1 MYNEQEEKGK
11 GEIPLQR
18 GKFIV
23 FEGIDGAGK
32 STQISMLCDFLT
44 ANGRTVHTTT
54 EPTEGKTGHLLR
66 EALSGQTPRTGAEMA
81 ALFVLD
87 RIEHNKE
94 IDALLSAG
102 TDVICDRYYYS
113 SLAYQGSICDYE
125 WVRHMNCECPDIRM
139 PDICIFLDLAPS
151 DALSRIQKRGMAT
164 EIYEKE
170 ETLTR
175 VRNTFLRV
183 FDTLPDPVAIIDAS
197 RTANEVGAD
206 VLNVTKPIFDFI

>member
-1 MYNEQEEKGK
+1 M
-11 GEIPLQR
+11 QR

-32 STQISMLCDFLT
+32 STQIGMLRDFLT
-44 ANGRTVHTTT
+44 ARGRTVHTTA
-54 EPTEGKTGHLLR
+54 EPTEGGTGQLLR
-66 EALSGQTPRTGAEMA
+66 EALSGRTPRTGAEMA

-94 IDALLSAG
+94 IGALLAAG

-151 DALSRIQKRGMAT
+151 AALSRIQKRGTAT

-197 RTANEVGAD
+197 RTADEVGAD
-206 VLNVTKPIFDFI
+206 VLNAAKPIFDFI

>member
-1 MYNEQEEKGK
+1 
-11 GEIPLQR
+11 
-18 GKFIV
+18 
-23 FEGIDGAGK
+23 
-32 STQISMLCDFLT
+32 
-44 ANGRTVHTTT
+44 
-54 EPTEGKTGHLLR
+54 
-66 EALSGQTPRTGAEMA
+66 
-81 ALFVLD
+81 
-87 RIEHNKE
+87 
-94 IDALLSAG
+94 
-102 TDVICDRYYYS
+102 
-113 SLAYQGSICDYE
+113 
-125 WVRHMNCECPDIRM
+125 M

>member
-1 MYNEQEEKGK
+1 M
-11 GEIPLQR
+11 QR

-32 STQISMLCDFLT
+32 STQIALL
-44 ANGRTVHTTT
+44 AALLRARGRTVVTTA
-54 EPTEGKTGHLLR
+54 EPTETDTGRLLR
-66 EALSGQTPRTGAEMA
+66 AALSGNPPRTGAQMA

-87 RIEHNKE
+87 RIGHSQAIK
-94 IDALLSAG
+94 ALLDSG

-125 WVRHMNCECPDIRM
+125 WVRHMNCDCPDIIH
-139 PDICIFLDLAPS
+139 PDLCVFLDLAPAA
-151 DALSRIQKRGMAT
+151 ALARIRRRGEAT

-175 VRNTFLRV
+175 VRETFHRV
-183 FDTLPDPVAIIDAS
+183 FDTLPDRVAIIDAS
-197 RTANEVGAD
+197 GTADEIGIAVANAVD
-206 VLNVTKPIFDFI
+206 QIYNNI

>member
-1 MYNEQEEKGK
+1 M
-11 GEIPLQR
+11 QR

-32 STQISMLCDFLT
+32 STQIAALAAHLRAQGRSVVTT
-44 ANGRTVHTTT
+44 A
-54 EPTEGKTGHLLR
+54 EPTDNDTGRMLR
-66 EALSGQTPRTGAEMA
+66 AALSGNPPRTGAQMA

-87 RIEHNKE
+87 RIGHSKE
-94 IDALLSAG
+94 ISELLANG

-125 WVRHMNCECPDIRM
+125 WVRHMNCDCPDILH
-139 PDICIFLDLAPS
+139 PDLCIFLDLAPGA
-151 DALSRIQKRGMAT
+151 ALARIQKRGEAA

-183 FDTLPDPVAIIDAS
+183 FDTLPDRVVVIDAS
-197 RTANEVGAD
+197 PSAEEISATLIDTVNQ
-206 VLNVTKPIFDFI
+206 IFDNI

>member
-1 MYNEQEEKGK
+1 M
-11 GEIPLQR
+11 QR

-32 STQISMLCDFLT
+32 STQISLLAT
-44 ANGRTVHTTT
+44 LLRARGRTVVTTA
-54 EPTEGKTGHLLR
+54 EPTETDTGRLLR
-66 EALSGQTPRTGAEMA
+66 AALSGNPPRTGAQMA

-87 RIEHNKE
+87 RIGHSQE
-94 IDALLSAG
+94 IKALLESG

-125 WVRHMNCECPDIRM
+125 WVRHMNCECPDIIH
-139 PDICIFLDLAPS
+139 PDLCVFLDLSPAA
-151 DALSRIQKRGMAT
+151 ALARIRRRGEAT

-175 VRNTFLRV
+175 VRETFHRV
-183 FDTLPDPVAIIDAS
+183 FDTLPDRVAIIDAS
-197 RTANEVGAD
+197 GTAEEIGVSVANAVD
-206 VLNVTKPIFDFI
+206 QIYNNI